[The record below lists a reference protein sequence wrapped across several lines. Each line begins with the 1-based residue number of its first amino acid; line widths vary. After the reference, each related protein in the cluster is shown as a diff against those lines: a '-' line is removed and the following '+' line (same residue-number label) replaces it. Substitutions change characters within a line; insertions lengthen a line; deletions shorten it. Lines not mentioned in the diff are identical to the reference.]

1 MKINLYIM
9 TEQTVSTKEIDY
21 LEEDTPIKNQNYCLL
36 SFISPND
43 VLVNKEAYYLKAFLK
58 TFSTDM
64 ETLFNGILTRFPDE
78 KEMIENI
85 K

>member
-36 SFISPND
+36 SFISPNTEIIS
-43 VLVNKEAYYLKAFLK
+43 VLSSLELII
-58 TFSTDM
+58 FSISD
-64 ETLFNGILTRFPDE
+64 
-78 KEMIENI
+78 
-85 K
+85 